1 MIATNP
7 SPVKPRAAKRVVY
20 VTALINGTTKRR
32 ISLEIEPAHR
42 AASRPLQR
50 PSAVLIPSRPDIEII
65 PLDDNDDPADV
76 IPAADVTLD
85 DLDAIP
91 LPNDNDGQPVDLGE
105 LVKRPWINDEDI
117 ARALDAEWWTCED
130 DDGMDAEED
139 YWATVRMDEDRDYG
153 WPERCD
159 LH

>member
-7 SPVKPRAAKRVVY
+7 SPVKPHAAKRVVY
-20 VTALINGTTKRR
+20 VSVLLNGTTKRR

-65 PLDDNDDPADV
+65 PLDDNDDPAE
-76 IPAADVTLD
+76 ILPITPD

-91 LPNDNDGQPVDLGE
+91 LPNDNDAPAPDLGE
-105 LVKRPWINDEDI
+105 LIRRPWIDDADI
-117 ARALDAEWWTCED
+117 ARALDAEGWTCED
-130 DDGMDAEED
+130 DDGHLDEED

>member
-7 SPVKPRAAKRVVY
+7 SPVKPSPKKRVVY
-20 VTALINGTTKRR
+20 VSVLLNGTTKRR
-32 ISLEIEPAHR
+32 LSLEIEPAHR
-42 AASRPLQR
+42 ASRPLHR
-50 PSAVLIPSRPDIEII
+50 VELVIPSRPDIEII
-65 PLDDNDDPADV
+65 PLNDNDDPADV
-76 IPAADVTLD
+76 IPASDVTLD

-91 LPNDNDGQPVDLGE
+91 LPNDADGQPVDLGE
-105 LVKRPWINDEDI
+105 LIKRPWIDDADI

-153 WPERCD
+153 FPSRCD